1 MADRTLTAQR
11 LHEMLSY
18 DSETGVFRWKIRPT
32 NRIHVGDLA
41 GGFTDRGYWL
51 IKVDRRGY
59 RAHQLAWLYVHGVW
73 PTHEIDH
80 INETKADNRLV
91 NLRDATRTQNN
102 RNLSKPNST
111 SSSGFRGVSRNKGG
125 WIARIRVDGQS
136 VYLGYFATAEEAAV
150 AYREA
155 KRRFHD

>member
-11 LHEMLSY
+11 LREMLSY

-59 RAHQLAWLYVHGVW
+59 RAHQLAWLYTHGAW

-80 INETKADNRLV
+80 INDVKADNRLV
-91 NLRDATRTQNN
+91 NLDDVTRR
-102 RNLSKPNST
+102 RNLQKMSKPNRDNT
-111 SSSGFRGVSRNKGG
+111 SGFRGVSRDRGG
-125 WIARIRVDGQS
+125 WMARTRVDGQS